1 MVMTGQIPDR
11 EIIDIKCN
19 VLLLSHPT
27 VPGEPPENVRASP
40 HSTTSIKVEWGPVPE
55 CDRNGEITSYVVEVF
70 NLTNELE
77 DKLVNVTGSK
87 SFAVI
92 EGLQEYTNYSVKV
105 FAATAKGEGPSSEYK
120 NTTTHQ
126 PGSYKENNF
135 FIAGE

>member
-1 MVMTGQIPDR
+1 MIMIEQIPGT
-11 EIIDIKCN
+11 ELIDSKCN
-19 VLLLSHPT
+19 VLLLYHPT
-27 VPGEPPENVRASP
+27 VPGDPPANVRASP
-40 HSTTSIKVEWGPVPE
+40 DSTTSIKVEWAPVPE
-55 CDRNGEITSYVVEVF
+55 CKSNGNIINYIVEVY
-70 NLTNELE
+70 NSTLGE
-77 DKLVNVTGSK
+77 VHYANVSGSEF
-87 SFAVI
+87 SEVI